1 VCGICMIQE
10 GVECVWYMYDTGGCV
25 ECVWYMYDTG
35 GCGVC
40 VVYV

>member
-10 GVECVWYMYDTGGCV
+10 GVECVWYMYDTGGC
-25 ECVWYMYDTG
+25 
-35 GCGVC
+35 GVC

>member
-1 VCGICMIQE
+1 MYDAGMCVCVQ
-10 GVECVWYMYDTGGCV
+10 CVWYMYDTGGYV